1 MNKLIPLLRREWL
14 QYRFGWTL
22 MVIVPLAIT
31 LLLLTF
37 GEVHLGREEAEQVNS
52 QLRPL
57 QLASMM
63 SVASIAGSAATLFL
77 IACFSSIIIVAG
89 MARRDHS
96 DRSVEFWLSLPATH
110 SASLAAPLLV
120 HLLLVPAAAM
130 VLGLAGGL
138 LVSMVLVTRVVGIG
152 EWFSLPWLDLLPA
165 ILALAGRLLA
175 GLPLALLWLSPLIL
189 LVVLLSAW
197 FRMWSWVILGV
208 GIGLGSQLLNR
219 LFGQPLLSDIT
230 LGLLRQ
236 ARGALVHAGQGFV
249 MESDNGTESLRQ
261 LPGWAVH
268 DFLMAVKELP
278 SPLLLGG
285 LLFAAGCFYLLVQ
298 WRERGAGAAG

>member
-1 MNKLIPLLRREWL
+1 MNKLLPLLRREWL
-14 QYRFGWTL
+14 QYRFGWAL
-22 MVIVPLAIT
+22 MVAVPLGIA
-31 LLLLTF
+31 LLLLAF
-37 GEVHLGREEAEQVNS
+37 GEIQVGADDAERVGDKMAS
-52 QLRPL
+52 L
-57 QLASMM
+57 LA
-63 SVASIAGSAATLFL
+63 VAAMAGSAAVLFL

-110 SASLAAPLLV
+110 SASLSAPLIV
-120 HLLLVPAAAM
+120 HLLLVPAVALLA
-130 VLGLAGGL
+130 GLAGGL

-152 EWFSLPWLDLLPA
+152 AWFALPWLDLLPA
-165 ILALAGRLLA
+165 VFALAARLLA
-175 GLPLALLWLSPLIL
+175 GLPLALLWMSPLIL

-197 FRMWSWVILGV
+197 FRSWSWVILGV

-219 LFGQPLLSDIT
+219 VFGQPLLSDVT

-236 ARGALVHAGQGFV
+236 ARGALVHAGENFEMGKDQGS
-249 MESDNGTESLRQ
+249 EGLRH
-261 LPGWAVH
+261 LPSWALN
-268 DFLMAVKELP
+268 DFFLALKELP

-285 LLFAAGCFYLLVQ
+285 LLFAAGCFYLLVM

>member
-1 MNKLIPLLRREWL
+1 MDKFLTLMRREWL
-14 QYRFGWTL
+14 QYRFGWAL
-22 MVIVPLAIT
+22 MVAVPLGIA
-31 LLLLTF
+31 LLLLAF
-37 GEVHLGREEAEQVNS
+37 GEIQVGADDAERVGDKMA
-52 QLRPL
+52 PL
-57 QLASMM
+57 LA
-63 SVASIAGSAATLFL
+63 VAAMAGSATTLFV

-110 SASLAAPLLV
+110 SASLAAPLVV
-120 HLLLVPAAAM
+120 HLLLVPAAA
-130 VLGLAGGL
+130 LLAGLAGGL

-152 EWFSLPWLDLLPA
+152 EWFALPWLDLLPA
-165 ILALAGRLLA
+165 ILALAARLLA
-175 GLPLALLWLSPLIL
+175 GLPLAILWMSPLIL

-197 FRMWSWVILGV
+197 FRSWSWVILGV

-219 LFGQPLLSDIT
+219 VFGQPFLSDVT

-236 ARGALVHAGQGFV
+236 ARAALVHAGQSFEMSKDQGS
-249 MESDNGTESLRQ
+249 EGLRQ
-261 LPGWAVH
+261 LPAWALN
-268 DFLMAVKELP
+268 DFFLAVKELP

-285 LLFAAGCFYLLVQ
+285 LLFAAGCFYLLVM

>member
-22 MVIVPLAIT
+22 MVLVPLAIA
-31 LLLLTF
+31 LLLLAF
-37 GEVHLGREEAEQVNS
+37 GEIHLGREEAEQVNS

-57 QLASMM
+57 QLASML
-63 SVASIAGSAATLFL
+63 SVASIAGSAATLFM

-96 DRSVEFWLSLPATH
+96 DRSVEFWLSLPTTH

-120 HLLLVPAAAM
+120 HLLLVPAAALL
-130 VLGLAGGL
+130 LGLAGGL
-138 LVSMVLVTRVVGIG
+138 LVSMVLVTRVIGIG
-152 EWFSLPWLDLLPA
+152 EWFALPWLDLLPA
-165 ILALAGRLLA
+165 VLALAGRLLA
-175 GLPLALLWLSPLIL
+175 GLPLAMLWLSPLIL

-219 LFGQPLLSDIT
+219 LFGQPMLADIT

-236 ARGALVHAGQGFV
+236 ARGALVHAGQGFA
-249 MESDNGTESLRQ
+249 MEADRGTDSLRH
-261 LPGWAVH
+261 LPAWALH

-298 WRERGAGAAG
+298 WRERGAEAAS

>member
-1 MNKLIPLLRREWL
+1 MNKLLPLLRREWL

-22 MVIVPLAIT
+22 MVAVPLGIA
-31 LLLLTF
+31 LLLLAF
-37 GEVHLGREEAEQVNS
+37 GEIQIGQDDAERVGDNMA
-52 QLRPL
+52 QL
-57 QLASMM
+57 LAVGSM
-63 SVASIAGSAATLFL
+63 AGSAATLFI

-110 SASLAAPLLV
+110 SASLAAPLIV
-120 HLLLVPAAAM
+120 HLLLVPAAA
-130 VLGLAGGL
+130 LLAGLAGGL
-138 LVSMVLVTRVVGIG
+138 LVSLVLVTRLVGIG

-165 ILALAGRLLA
+165 VFALAARLLA
-175 GLPLALLWLSPLIL
+175 GLPLAVLWMSPLIL

-197 FRMWSWVILGV
+197 FRSWSWVILGV

-219 LFGQPLLSDIT
+219 VFGQPFLSDVT

-236 ARGALVHAGQGFV
+236 ARAALVHAGQSFEMGKDSGI
-249 MESDNGTESLRQ
+249 EGLRQ
-261 LPGWAVH
+261 LPAWALN
-268 DFLMAVKELP
+268 DFVLALKELP

-285 LLFAAGCFYLLVQ
+285 LLFAAGCFYLLVM
-298 WRERGAGAAG
+298 WRERGAGATG

>member
-14 QYRFGWTL
+14 QYRFGWAL
-22 MVIVPLAIT
+22 MVAIPLAIA
-31 LLLLTF
+31 LLLLSF
-37 GEVHLGREEAEQVNS
+37 GDIQIGADDAARVGDKMP
-52 QLRPL
+52 PL
-57 QLASMM
+57 LA
-63 SVASIAGSAATLFL
+63 VASIAGSAAVLFI

-120 HLLLVPAAAM
+120 HLLLVPAAALLAGM
-130 VLGLAGGL
+130 AGGL
-138 LVSMVLVTRVVGIG
+138 LVSLVLVTRVVGIS
-152 EWFSLPWLDLLPA
+152 EWFSLPWFELLPA
-165 ILALAGRLLA
+165 VLALAARLLA
-175 GLPLALLWLSPLIL
+175 GLPLAILWLSPLIL

-197 FRMWSWVILGV
+197 FRSWSWVILGV

-219 LFGQPLLSDIT
+219 LFGQPMLSDVT
-230 LGLLRQ
+230 LGLLKQ
-236 ARGALVHAGQGFV
+236 ARGALVHGG
-249 MESDNGTESLRQ
+249 ESFALKSGEGGAALGQ
-261 LPGWAVH
+261 LPAWALH
-268 DFLMAVKELP
+268 DLGSALRELP

-285 LLFAAGCFYLLVQ
+285 LLFAAGCFYLLVL